1 MTDRADR
8 TDRSAGRPS
17 EDAGS
22 RTDEP
27 TRGQAD
33 VGADDL
39 GEHVHE
45 VTDEVAD
52 RAMSGDPSAQRRVD
66 EAWDA
71 TEPMSG
77 EAPTG

>member
-1 MTDRADR
+1 MDR
-8 TDRSAGRPS
+8 TDRSAGRLP

-22 RTDEP
+22 RAGEAN
-27 TRGQAD
+27 RGQAD
-33 VGADDL
+33 VGANDL
-39 GEHVHE
+39 SEHVHE

-52 RAMSGDPSAQRRVD
+52 RAMSGDPSAQQRVD